1 MIADNFITYLS
12 QKGGEG
18 AAKLV
23 IEQNHSLHDQAE
35 KFKVAMAAQKRY
47 IDSLQ
52 AALKLSD
59 ESREKLKEEVDGI
72 KEHRNQM
79 VRQIKAWIIIFEN
92 FIQIRII
99 EIWKFIIKLYPSY
112 LILKKAYETLRAAE
126 KVQAESNS
134 NYRDVL
140 EQKGAEAEGLLEKYK
155 TSLRNVEA
163 DRDNVQAQLL
173 AKDKLLGTKNKN
185 LNS

>member
-1 MIADNFITYLS
+1 M
-12 QKGGEG
+12 
-18 AAKLV
+18 
-23 IEQNHSLHDQAE
+23 
-35 KFKVAMAAQKRY
+35 
-47 IDSLQ
+47 
-52 AALKLSD
+52 
-59 ESREKLKEEVDGI
+59 
-72 KEHRNQM
+72 
-79 VRQIKAWIIIFEN
+79 
-92 FIQIRII
+92 
-99 EIWKFIIKLYPSY
+99 
-112 LILKKAYETLRAAE
+112 ILKKAYETLRAAE

-185 LNS
+185 LTS

>member
-1 MIADNFITYLS
+1 M
-12 QKGGEG
+12 
-18 AAKLV
+18 V

-79 VRQIKAWIIIFEN
+79 VRQIKAWIN
-92 FIQIRII
+92 
-99 EIWKFIIKLYPSY
+99 L
-112 LILKKAYETLRAAE
+112 LK
-126 KVQAESNS
+126 NS
-134 NYRDVL
+134 F
-140 EQKGAEAEGLLEKYK
+140 KYG
-155 TSLRNVEA
+155 S
-163 DRDNVQAQLL
+163 
-173 AKDKLLGTKNKN
+173 
-185 LNS
+185 

>member
-1 MIADNFITYLS
+1 M
-12 QKGGEG
+12 
-18 AAKLV
+18 V

-79 VRQIKAWIIIFEN
+79 VRQIKAWINFFEN
-92 FIQIRII
+92 FFQIRII
-99 EIWKFIIKLYPSY
+99 EIVKFITLLHI
-112 LILKKAYETLRAAE
+112 LIFKKAYETLRAAE
-126 KVQAESNS
+126 KVQAESNN

-140 EQKGAEAEGLLEKYK
+140 EQKGAEAEGLLERYK

-173 AKDKLLGTKNKN
+173 AKDKLLGMQNKN